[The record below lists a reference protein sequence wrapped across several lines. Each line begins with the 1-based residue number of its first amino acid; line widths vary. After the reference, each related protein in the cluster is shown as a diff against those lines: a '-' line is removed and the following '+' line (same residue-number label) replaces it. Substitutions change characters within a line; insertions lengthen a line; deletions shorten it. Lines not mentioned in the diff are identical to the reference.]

1 MIDTLLRAAYGL
13 NILILLPVVGSMLV
27 GANGATVQAFE
38 HKVGESPGL
47 RLLVASLW
55 AAILLCSAAGLLQPR
70 AFVGVLV
77 LQVIYK
83 SLYLGLFVL
92 PLVRTQGW
100 SAAPHGVTLSFIVI
114 VALWPA
120 LIWAAWAPR

>member
-27 GANGATVQAFE
+27 GANGVTVQAFE

-55 AAILLCSAAGLLQPR
+55 AAILLCSAAGLFQPR

-92 PLVRTQGW
+92 PLVRAQGW
-100 SAAPHGVTLSFIVI
+100 SAAPQGVTLSFIVI